1 MNEITRNHSAANRS
15 ATRRGRCDRRVGNSS
30 IPNST
35 YNPPLGRWVQ
45 GDPVGYQGGANLYG
59 YVGGMAASTLDPTG
73 LQIASPGYRPPP
85 PAINRAAAEA
95 AEALLALLA
104 SELEWSWIPEVAL
117 AAILAAWELRCQSLY
132 AAYKAPC
139 DAVTLNPCREGMP
152 CAAYGPII
160 VFLVAC
166 AAGRDACL
174 SAGCD
179 EIIPTNKNHPIA
191 AANAWRAVVNCERRQ
206 AAACGGMGCTRGQ
219 GDPITA

>member
-1 MNEITRNHSAANRS
+1 M
-15 ATRRGRCDRRVGNSS
+15 
-30 IPNST
+30 
-35 YNPPLGRWVQ
+35 
-45 GDPVGYQGGANLYG
+45 NLYE
-59 YVGGMAASTLDPTG
+59 YVGGRAASKLDPAG
-73 LQIASPGYRPPP
+73 LQIESPGYFPPP
-85 PAINRAAAEA
+85 PAINQTAAEA

-117 AAILAAWELRCQSLY
+117 AALATAAVLAAWELRCQSLY

-139 DAVTLNPCREGMP
+139 DAVKLNPCRAGMP
-152 CAAYGPII
+152 CAAYGPIL
-160 VFLVAC
+160 VLLVAC
-166 AAGRDACL
+166 AAGRDAYL

-179 EIIPTNKNHPIA
+179 EIIPTNKNHPVA